1 MSTAYAF
8 RASQPVA
15 IGELT
20 KLVEGEGVPFQASND
35 SVTIGGSGEYVV
47 IFKKV
52 KNGVSRAGEIHCHA
66 ENPVVKSLLA
76 RWLEQEKIK
85 IADDFFA
92 YQAGIPAG
100 LVQAIRDNIGLDL
113 TGCQGTVFKLHSRV
127 VVLSLSSGLELVR
140 SQLASVPHEILKP
153 GQLVRNADF
162 VVSGDDPFDTTAYWI
177 PDGEGGGYVVTISES
192 TAFNLFAFWVFPSD
206 DPHLS
211 EKLSLGTS

>member
-8 RASQPVA
+8 RAKQPLA
-15 IGELT
+15 IAGLI
-20 KLVEGEGVPFQASND
+20 KLATEQGVPCRAAGD
-35 SVTIGGSGEYVV
+35 AVTLGDSGEYEVTL
-47 IFKKV
+47 KKP
-52 KNGVSRAGEIHCHA
+52 KNGVSRTGEIVCHA
-66 ENPVVKSLLA
+66 ENPVIKSMVV
-76 RWLEQEKIK
+76 RWLEAGEIK
-85 IADDFFA
+85 IADDFFT

-100 LVQAIRDNIGLDL
+100 LIQAIRDNIGLDL

-192 TAFNLFAFWVFPSD
+192 PAFNLFAFWVFPSD
-206 DPHLS
+206 DPHLPA
-211 EKLSLGTS
+211 KLSLETS